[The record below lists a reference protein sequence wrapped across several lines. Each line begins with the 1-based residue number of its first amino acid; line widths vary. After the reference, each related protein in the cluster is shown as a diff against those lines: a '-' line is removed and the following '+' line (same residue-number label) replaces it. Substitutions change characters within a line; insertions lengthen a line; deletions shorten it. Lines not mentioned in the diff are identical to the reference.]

1 VIEGLPLTNATKR
14 AVKVIVSGKDTF
26 NLALQLCQRHCLI
39 VVAVLAIDALYAYP
53 AVQGGRRMS
62 TIPPDLCTFRR
73 SDSCVNSA
81 ANRGRAGMGLQLVDN
96 TGISVHRIL
105 CTDLQEVTDTA
116 IASGSRIFIGSQ
128 KEFCKAAMGAGFVL
142 AARFQGNHAGDSRVS
157 SSAVNSRRIQNGVH
171 NSGST
176 KHDL

>member
-1 VIEGLPLTNATKR
+1 MQVYHALDAAFGRYFGYAAMPGNRFTRFVVGAGITKLDW
-14 AVKVIVSGKDTF
+14 VDFLS
-26 NLALQLCQRHCLI
+26 
-39 VVAVLAIDALYAYP
+39 
-53 AVQGGRRMS
+53 
-62 TIPPDLCTFRR
+62 PDLCTFRR

-96 TGISVHRIL
+96 TEISVHRIL

-116 IASGSRIFIGSQ
+116 IASGSLIFIGSQ

-157 SSAVNSRRIQNGVH
+157 SSAVNSRRIQNRGA
-171 NSGST
+171 
-176 KHDL
+176 

>member
-1 VIEGLPLTNATKR
+1 MAEKEVGLHLT
-14 AVKVIVSGKDTF
+14 
-26 NLALQLCQRHCLI
+26 
-39 VVAVLAIDALYAYP
+39 
-53 AVQGGRRMS
+53 
-62 TIPPDLCTFRR
+62 LCTFRR

-171 NSGST
+171 NSGASRS
-176 KHDL
+176 LEF